1 MSKNDIDFV
10 EEKKKIGYTVF
21 VGGCLML
28 TKEDIEILAE
38 LMDKKMVDSE
48 NRMMAFF
55 ESKIEKQISQIAD
68 GHKMLAEKMD
78 RIECKVDSLQG
89 DIEEVKGE
97 LTAQELV
104 ITRKIANR

>member
-1 MSKNDIDFV
+1 
-10 EEKKKIGYTVF
+10 
-21 VGGCLML
+21 ML
-28 TKEDIEILAE
+28 TKEDIEILSK
-38 LMDKKMVDSE
+38 LIDKKMVDSE

-55 ESKIEKQISQIAD
+55 ESKIEKQITQIAD
-68 GHKMLAEKMD
+68 GHEMLAEKMD
-78 RIECKVDSLQG
+78 RIESKMDSLQG